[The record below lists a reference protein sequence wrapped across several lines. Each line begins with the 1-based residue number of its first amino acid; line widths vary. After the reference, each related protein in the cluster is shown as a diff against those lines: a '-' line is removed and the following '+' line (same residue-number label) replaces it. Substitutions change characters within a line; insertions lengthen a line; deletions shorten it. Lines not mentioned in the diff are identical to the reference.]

1 MKKIVGLLA
10 AAVLAFNMSAPA
22 FAVTDSYLADK
33 IVYFNA
39 DFEKYNEGALTKLDE
54 GANIA
59 LAINKQ
65 ATPEIATDTEKDSKV
80 LKFTP
85 AEVWSGITIANV
97 NDVAAGEKL
106 FYELSVKAMDGSRV
120 VLQAGNADND
130 SAVRL
135 LDMQNNKMKM
145 LNETVELLA
154 YETNR
159 WYHIVI
165 EVEPTEAT
173 GYLTVF
179 VNNEN
184 IRNRYPNSNYKLA
197 NINKCK
203 SNRLQLSGSDTSE
216 FYIDDFRCWK
226 SAASY
231 DPDAAGDTAKISTDL
246 TVVDDMIYFA
256 DGATLS
262 QIGAQNGG
270 SVRFYAADG
279 AEITD
284 TAAQLAE
291 GTKIVITSAS
301 GVSRATYTA
310 KKTPLTSSAHTV
322 DPVAKTISGVPY
334 MTDIE
339 RFKANLAAADG
350 VELSVTSANGYAD
363 SATVVTVDG
372 AAYTVANAM
381 WYAQDFENV
390 SAFSNLK
397 PYIIS
402 DGATKVDNVYIATA
416 SFEKTG
422 DLKNNKALKETF
434 SGSTEATQ
442 HFNYKNAIA
451 EQIKDGDIV
460 NLELS
465 FCTDGY
471 GTTSIQIAGMPILT
485 LGTDGSMQVFKK
497 DGVITLAEK
506 YIPGEWNH
514 LVASFGY
521 NNFTEVLGDV
531 SKTYSTVKLYL
542 NGKQLLNPN
551 RGDEI
556 FANSGFNTNGVYRI
570 SPAGTAKD
578 TKAVWLDDIRVYRAA
593 TQDYDEAYMLGECGV
608 SSEDYIISDRVI
620 YLEDVENDVAAA
632 VNSLTAVGGNP
643 VDEYGEV
650 INADDMDKDSV
661 FYIVDPN
668 GVRVMRYSFAPANTL
683 TEAANLISGAL
694 YGEGMLILSSYD
706 EDGTLARVRL
716 TKLDTEKATVSARS
730 FGTKA
735 FLWNNNLKPM
745 SMLEK
750 GEDGEWK

>member
-22 FAVTDSYLADK
+22 FAVTDSYLTDK
-33 IVYFNA
+33 TVYFNA

-65 ATPEIATDTEKDSKV
+65 ATPEIATDTEKDGKV

-106 FYELSVKAMDGSRV
+106 FYELSVKAMDYSV
-120 VLQAGNADND
+120 VNFQAL
-130 SAVRL
+130 SSFRL
-135 LDMQNNKMKM
+135 FTMSNGGKTKKMC
-145 LNETVELLA
+145 LFNETLEISQ
-154 YETNR
+154 YNPGQ

-165 EVEPTEAT
+165 EVEPTDTT

-179 VNNEN
+179 INNEKV
-184 IRNRYPNSNYKLA
+184 RDKYLNSGLSIA
-197 NINKCK
+197 NVNACT
-203 SNRLQLSGSDTSE
+203 SNRLQLNGSDTSE
-216 FYIDDFRCWK
+216 FYIDDFKCWK

-246 TVVDDMIYFA
+246 TVADDMIYFA

-284 TAAQLAE
+284 TAAQLAD

-310 KKTPLTSSAHTV
+310 KKTPLTSAVYTV

-339 RFKANLAAADG
+339 SFKANLAAAEG
-350 VELSVTSANGYAD
+350 VELSVTSANSYAD
-363 SATVVTVDG
+363 PATAVTVDG

-390 SAFSNLK
+390 SSFGALS
-397 PYIIS
+397 PYITS
-402 DGATKVDNVYIATA
+402 GGASKAA
-416 SFEKTG
+416 AGFAKT
-422 DLKNNKALKETF
+422 DDIKNSGALKETF
-434 SGSTEATQ
+434 GATGGLQ
-442 HFNYKNAIA
+442 HLQYAGAIA
-451 EQIKDGDIV
+451 EPIKDGDIV

-465 FCTDGY
+465 FRADGY
-471 GTTSIQIAGMPILT
+471 NVSQIWMAGMRVLSLT
-485 LGTDGSMQVFKK
+485 EDGSIKTFNETV
-497 DGVITLAEK
+497 TLAKK
-506 YIPGEWNH
+506 YIPGKWNH
-514 LVASFGY
+514 LVVSFGK
-521 NNFTEVLGDV
+521 NNYTDISGDV

-551 RGDEI
+551 RGDAI
-556 FANSGFNTNGVYRI
+556 FPNTGFNTDGQYRI
-570 SPAGTAKD
+570 TLACGSKTTDP
-578 TKAVWLDDIRVYRAA
+578 VWLDDIRVYRAA

-620 YLEDVENDVAAA
+620 YLEDVENDVADA
-632 VNSLTAVGGNP
+632 VNSLTVVGGNP

-650 INADDMDKDSV
+650 INGDDMDKDSV

-683 TEAANLISGAL
+683 TEAANLISGTL
-694 YGEGMLILSSYD
+694 YGEGMLILTSYD
-706 EDGTLARVRL
+706 EDGTLARVKL

>member
-85 AEVWSGITIANV
+85 AEEWSGITIKNV

-106 FYELSVKAMDGSRV
+106 FYELSVKAMDYSV
-120 VLQAGNADND
+120 VNFQAL
-130 SAVRL
+130 SSFRL
-135 LDMQNNKMKM
+135 FTMSSGGKTKKMC
-145 LNETVELLA
+145 LFNESQELSEYNLGQ
-154 YETNR
+154 
-159 WYHIVI
+159 WYHIVMEI
-165 EVEPTEAT
+165 EPTDAT

-179 VNNEN
+179 LNNEKVFA
-184 IRNRYPNSNYKLA
+184 RKPNSNLKLA
-197 NINKCK
+197 SVNACTR
-203 SNRLQLSGSDTSE
+203 NRLQLNGSEASE

-246 TVVDDMIYFA
+246 TVAGDMIYFA
-256 DGATLS
+256 DGAMLS

-310 KKTPLTSSAHTV
+310 KKTPLTSSAYTV

-339 RFKANLAAADG
+339 SFKANLAAADG

-372 AAYTVANAM
+372 AAYTVENAL
-381 WYAQDFENV
+381 WYAQNFENV
-390 SAFSNLK
+390 SSFGALS
-397 PYIIS
+397 PYFVS
-402 DGATKVDNVYIATA
+402 SGSSKA
-416 SFEKTG
+416 SAGFAGT
-422 DLKNNKALKETF
+422 DDIKNSKALKETF
-434 SGSTEATQ
+434 SAVGGLHHFSYAGMITEPI
-442 HFNYKNAIA
+442 N
-451 EQIKDGDIV
+451 DGDIV

-465 FCTDGY
+465 FRADGY
-471 GTTSIQIAGMPILT
+471 NASQIWIAGMRVLSLT
-485 LGTDGSMQVFKK
+485 ETGSMKTFNETV
-497 DGVITLAEK
+497 TLAEK
-506 YIPGEWNH
+506 YVPGEWNH
-514 LVASFGY
+514 LVVSFGKRNY
-521 NNFTEVLGDV
+521 TEVSGDI
-531 SKTYSTVKLYL
+531 SQTYSTVKLYL

-551 RGDEI
+551 RGDAI
-556 FANSGFNTNGVYRI
+556 FPNTGFNTDGLYRI
-570 SPAGTAKD
+570 TLACGSKTAD
-578 TKAVWLDDIRVYRAA
+578 PVWLDDIRVYKAA
-593 TQDYDEAYMLGECGV
+593 TQDYDEAYMLGKCGV
-608 SSEDYIISDRVI
+608 SSENYIISDRVI
-620 YLEDVENDVAAA
+620 YLEDVENDVADA
-632 VNSLTAVGGNP
+632 VNSLRVVGGNP
-643 VDEYGEV
+643 VDKYGDV
-650 INADDMDKDSV
+650 INPDDMDKDSV

-683 TEAANLISGAL
+683 TESADFISGAL
-694 YGEGMLILSSYD
+694 YGEGMLILASYD